1 VENRQL
7 QENSVIRLLHHN
19 LVEFEVNTKIMSV
32 IQLELVSSDVVQR
45 LGHPVRL
52 RFGDPVVQPSSDEDT
67 ADNFH
72 GGTRDADQ
80 DEALHGADQDEAT
93 DDADYV
99 QSGEDIGISLGDI
112 TTFSELRETITT
124 FAASNNFLVNVHSD
138 SAQKYKGRT
147 RIRFLCKASGRQRKQ
162 KTDDATEQRRRKRD
176 SLRTNCLWHITGYVP
191 VTPALPDSPIE
202 VTSMKLQHN
211 CKPCIE
217 KVVEI
222 AQRSTS
228 SGKIPMDIL
237 ASMHALVRYGVD
249 TRRIRMFIIDNK
261 LDLRTDAKSIANL
274 RLLVGRSFKDGKLQQ
289 CTVLSLQRPIE
300 SLCKKDEIT
309 SLFADLLKREIPET
323 NRIRNALDV
332 ARHRIEGFDYRIR
345 VGNDNELLSCIWQTG
360 RMRARLRMYGQLLHL
375 DGKAK
380 ANVEEWPLYLPTI
393 IDGEGK
399 LRRVAVAV
407 SYVEDGNALSFILCA
422 LRSLTPGWTTAPTIQ
437 KDSKIGPEFILKE
450 IPLANVQVYTFFC
463 FTYSQSDQY

>member
-1 VENRQL
+1 LPRNQHNLVENRQL

-32 IQLELVSSDVVQR
+32 VQLELVRSDVVLR

-52 RFGDPVVQPSSDEDT
+52 RFGDPVVQHSSDEDT

-72 GGTRDADQ
+72 EGTRDADQ
-80 DEALHGADQDEAT
+80 DEALHDAYNVETGEGIGIEFGDITRFEAT

-99 QSGEDIGISLGDI
+99 QSGEDIGISVGDI

-124 FAASNNFLVNVHSD
+124 FAASNNFLVNVHSH
-138 SAQKYKGRT
+138 SALKYKGKT
-147 RIRFLCKASGRQRKQ
+147 RIRF
-162 KTDDATEQRRRKRD
+162 DDATEQRRRKRD
-176 SLRTNCLWHITGYVP
+176 SLRTNCLLWHITGYVS

-237 ASMHALVRYGVD
+237 VSMHALVRYGVD

-309 SLFADLLKREIPET
+309 SLFCGPTKE
-323 NRIRNALDV
+323 RN
-332 ARHRIEGFDYRIR
+332 F
-345 VGNDNELLSCIWQTG
+345 
-360 RMRARLRMYGQLLHL
+360 
-375 DGKAK
+375 
-380 ANVEEWPLYLPTI
+380 
-393 IDGEGK
+393 
-399 LRRVAVAV
+399 
-407 SYVEDGNALSFILCA
+407 
-422 LRSLTPGWTTAPTIQ
+422 
-437 KDSKIGPEFILKE
+437 
-450 IPLANVQVYTFFC
+450 
-463 FTYSQSDQY
+463 